1 VNVRSM
7 RFVAE
12 ASALRGMV
20 FLARHLPRRALL
32 SLGSGFGAL
41 WYLLDARHRR
51 VALGN
56 LGTAFGPALNR
67 NDARRIVRNCWR
79 HYGRTLFDVLAFDRF
94 SAASVGTLVQYEGL
108 EHIRAA
114 YARGKGVVL
123 FSAHYGHWELT
134 ALMQGYL
141 GIPLTMVTRP
151 LDNPALEGELARLR
165 GRSGNAILHRRN
177 AVREMLKTLRRGG
190 GIAILID
197 QDAHGGG
204 VFVPFFGRASSTT
217 PTLAT
222 LALRTGAAVIPTFSI
237 PLGNGT
243 YRVIYE
249 REVEIRDTGDR
260 DADVIRITAE
270 CTAIIERWVRRH
282 PELWLWMHRRWKTPP
297 PENGEREEH
306 AATSHLHG
314 S

>member
-1 VNVRSM
+1 VKRM
-7 RFVAE
+7 RYALE
-12 ASALRGMV
+12 AKALRGMIL
-20 FLARHLPRRALL
+20 LARLLPRRALL
-32 SLGSGFGAL
+32 ALGSGLGTL

-51 VALGN
+51 VAMQN
-56 LGTAFGPALNR
+56 LASAFGESLDR
-67 NDARRIVRNCWR
+67 RDARQIVRRCWR

-94 SAASVGTLVQYEGL
+94 SSASVGTLVHYEGL

-114 YARGKGVVL
+114 YARGRGVLL

-134 ALMQGYL
+134 ALMQGHL
-141 GIPLTMVTRP
+141 GMPLTMVTRP
-151 LDNPALEGELARLR
+151 LDNPALEAELARLR
-165 GRSGNAILHRRN
+165 SQSGNAILHRRN

-190 GIAILID
+190 GVAILID

-237 PLGNGT
+237 PLADGS
-243 YRVIYE
+243 YRVIYGE
-249 REVEIRDTGDR
+249 EVEIRDTGDH
-260 DADVIRITAE
+260 DADVVRITAE
-270 CTAIIERWVRRH
+270 CTAVIERWVRQH
-282 PELWLWMHRRWKTPP
+282 PELWLWMHRRWKTAPP
-297 PENGEREEH
+297 AGEEREEH
-306 AATSHLHG
+306 AAASHLHG